1 MIFNHSGKE
10 NQKYMRFTF
19 NSSDWTTIEQG
30 EKDCFLLANGLG
42 GYCSLSVIG
51 AAARGDEALLMAA
64 RKAPNVR
71 WHLVTN
77 VLEEL
82 TVNGRKYT
90 LMSQRM
96 KSGGDYGGFKYLR
109 GFIYDDFDKSA
120 PVWKY
125 QIEDITLYK
134 TLVMPHGE
142 NTVAVKYT
150 VEASNK
156 ASNFDALKNVK
167 LEVTPLIR
175 LTPKKESFDASGKYV
190 SEPYNIEN
198 AKDECHKDFSGTEN
212 VSHAAIENTTTVNPN
227 TAGKKRHKC
236 HKITHDAYS
245 LYISTD
251 AGIEALSADGQ
262 GRLFGEMYFSQDER
276 DGRECYGNAYINPQ
290 IVKSFENAADNSLTV
305 IFSDKPHECGADTY
319 EKLADNESDYKTSLI
334 NKAPLKSDL
343 GRQLALSA
351 DAYVVER
358 ASTNGKSIIAG
369 YPFFEDWGRDTMIA
383 LAGATMVTGRFDEC
397 KSILRTFAKYVKNGL
412 LPNLFPEGGIE
423 PMYNSADAPLLFINA
438 VYEYISFSNDT
449 AFARELLPVMEQ
461 IVQSYQ
467 KGTDFHI
474 KMDTDGLISA
484 GDGLEQ
490 LTWMDVRVGDFL
502 PTPRHGK
509 PVEINAYW
517 YNALMIMENL
527 TGDSRYKDLA
537 QKVKASFTEK
547 FWNEDEQCLKD
558 VLSGNDEENQIR
570 CNQIWALSMPF
581 IMLPMEKCE
590 LVLKKVKD
598 ELYTAIGLRTLSKR
612 DKNFHEIYIGS
623 MQERDRAYHQGTV
636 WAYPL
641 GAYYR
646 AAIRFAN
653 KCGSEDKKVTIMSEV
668 KEGLEKLKPWLKE
681 GCVAQIAE
689 IYDGGKPTIS
699 RGCYAQAWSV
709 CELLRAVYD
718 FEMACK
724 I

>member
-1 MIFNHSGKE
+1 
-10 NQKYMRFTF
+10 MRFTF
-19 NSSDWTTIEQG
+19 NSNDWMTIEQG
-30 EKDCFLLANGLG
+30 EKDCFLLTNGLG
-42 GYCSLSVIG
+42 GYCSLSITG

-71 WHLVTN
+71 WHMVTN

-82 TVNGRKYT
+82 TAGGRKYT

-96 KSGGDYGGFKYLR
+96 KSGRNYEGFRYLDE
-109 GFIYDDFDKSA
+109 FIYDDFDRLV

-125 QIEDITLYK
+125 RIEDITLYK
-134 TLVMPHGE
+134 TLLMVHGE
-142 NTVAVKYT
+142 NTVAVRYT
-150 VEASNK
+150 VETPNK
-156 ASNFDALKNVK
+156 DILKDIK
-167 LEVTPLIR
+167 LKVTPLIR
-175 LTPKKESFDASGKYV
+175 LTPKKENFDAD
-190 SEPYNIEN
+190 
-198 AKDECHKDFSGTEN
+198 AKADSCQN
-212 VSHAAIENTTTVNPN
+212 
-227 TAGKKRHKC
+227 RHGC
-236 HKITHDAYS
+236 CEITHDGYT
-245 LYISTD
+245 LYICADGEIKS
-251 AGIEALSADGQ
+251 LSADGQ
-262 GRLFGEMYFSQDER
+262 LFGEMYFSQDER
-276 DGRECYGNAYINPQ
+276 DGRECYGDAYINPY
-290 IVKSFENAADNSLTV
+290 IAKNFADDDNSLTV
-305 IFSDKPHECGADTY
+305 IFSDKPYECGKDTY
-319 EKLADNESDYKTSLI
+319 MKLADREFDYRASLI
-334 NKAPLKSDL
+334 NKALLKSDL

-397 KSILRTFAKYVKNGL
+397 RSILCTFAKYVKNGL
-412 LPNLFPEGGIE
+412 LPNLFPEGDIE

-438 VYEYISFSNDT
+438 VYEYVNFSNDA

-461 IVQSYQ
+461 IVRSYQ
-467 KGTDFHI
+467 NGTDFHI

-484 GDGLEQ
+484 GGGLEQ
-490 LTWMDVRVGDFL
+490 LTWMDVRVDDFL

-517 YNALMIMENL
+517 YNALMIMEYF
-527 TGDSRYKDLA
+527 TGDSEYKDLA
-537 QKVKASFTEK
+537 KKVKVSFTEK
-547 FWNEDEQCLKD
+547 FWNEDKKCLKD
-558 VLSGNDEENQIR
+558 VLSGNYEEEQIR

-581 IMLPMEKCE
+581 TMLSADQCG

-598 ELYTAIGLRTLSKR
+598 ELYTSIGLRTLSKH
-612 DKNFHEIYIGS
+612 DTNFHEIYIGS

-653 KCGSEDKKVTIMSEV
+653 ECGSEDKRAMLISEV
-668 KEGLEKLKPWLKE
+668 KEGLENLKPWLKE

-689 IYDGGKPTIS
+689 IYDGGNPTVS

-718 FEMACK
+718 FETTCEMA